1 MIAAAAGRET
11 SLSPWVHNAAMNSST
26 NRIWCIALAVGVSVA
41 GWAVPA
47 PAQPDGSDYIRQ
59 VSDDSG
65 KPAALEVAITG
76 FESGEGA
83 RIDLVSAI
91 HVADR
96 SYFAELDRR
105 LARYGVVLYELV
117 GEPGRVSAPRGAT
130 PSMVG
135 LMQGGMKNAL
145 GLAFQLDEI
154 DYTRENMVHADLTP
168 DAFSASMR
176 ERKESFL
183 GMMFRAWAMAM
194 AEQGS
199 GKAAGQDV
207 EFIRALFARDR
218 QRAFKRVLAGQ
229 LSEQTDLLE
238 TLAGDDGS
246 TLITVRNQR
255 ALDVLR
261 EQLEAGARDIAIF
274 YGAGHMPDFEARL
287 VGEFGMRKT
296 STEWIEAWDLR

>member
-1 MIAAAAGRET
+1 
-11 SLSPWVHNAAMNSST
+11 MNTST
-26 NRIWCIALAVGVSVA
+26 NRVSWIALAVILGASLT

-59 VSDDSG
+59 VSDAGSA
-65 KPAALEVAITG
+65 PLALEVAITT
-76 FESGEGA
+76 FEDPSGA
-83 RIDLVSAI
+83 NVDLVSAI

-96 SYFAELDRR
+96 SYFDEIDQR
-105 LARYGVVLYELV
+105 LADYGVVLYELV

-154 DYTRENMVHADLTP
+154 DYTRDNMVHADLTP

-183 GMMFRAWAMAM
+183 GMMVRAWAMAM

-199 GKAAGQDV
+199 GKTAGQDA
-207 EFIRALFARDR
+207 EFIKALFARDR

-229 LSEQTDLLE
+229 LSEQTDLLKS
-238 TLAGDDGS
+238 LAGNDGSS

-255 ALDVLR
+255 ALEVLR
-261 EQLEAGARDIAIF
+261 EQLDVGERDIAIF

-287 VGEFGMRKT
+287 VEEFGMRKV

>member
-1 MIAAAAGRET
+1 MIT
-11 SLSPWVHNAAMNSST
+11 NLSRICLPALVAIMVGWVSS
-26 NRIWCIALAVGVSVA
+26 
-41 GWAVPA
+41 A
-47 PAQPDGSDYIRQ
+47 PAQPAAGEYIRD
-59 VSDDSG
+59 VADESG
-65 KPAALEVAITG
+65 APKALEVAITG
-76 FESGEGA
+76 FESQNGA
-83 RIDLVSAI
+83 RVDLVSAI

-105 LARYGVVLYELV
+105 LSEYGVVLYELV
-117 GEPGRVSAPRGAT
+117 GEPERASAPRGAS

-154 DYTRENMVHADLTP
+154 DYARDNMVHADLTP

-199 GKAAGQDV
+199 GKSADQQA
-207 EFIRALFARDR
+207 EFIKALFAKDR

-229 LSEQTDLLE
+229 LSDQTDLLE
-238 TLAGDDGS
+238 SLAGNDGSS

-261 EQLEAGARDIAIF
+261 EQLDAGERDIAIF

-287 VGEFGMRKT
+287 VEEFGTRKV